1 MTIKYHKPFFASTL
15 LLFSSEM
22 CIAAFLTKGFIRH
35 TFGDYLVVI
44 LMYCAIRS
52 FIKTKPLYVAII
64 VLIIAFGIEFL
75 QLYNLLDYLNL
86 RDSKLAVIVLGS
98 TFEVTDLI
106 AYSLGILTIFLIDI
120 KTFSPWKP

>member
-1 MTIKYHKPFFASTL
+1 
-15 LLFSSEM
+15 
-22 CIAAFLTKGFIRH
+22 
-35 TFGDYLVVI
+35 
-44 LMYCAIRS
+44 MYCAIRS
-52 FIKTKPLYVAII
+52 FIKTKPLYVAIS

-106 AYSLGILTIFLIDI
+106 AYSLGIITIFLIDI
-120 KTFSPWKP
+120 KTFSSWKP